1 MPEPRFT
8 VGIEEEYLLVDRD
21 TRDLIREAPPT
32 MLPAC
37 EEALEGQVTPEFLQ
51 CQIEVG
57 TRVCQSIADARNDL
71 THLRRTVAS
80 VARDHGLAMIA
91 ASTHP
96 FAHWEAQ
103 KRTPKE
109 RYEVI
114 ERDLQDVVRRLMI
127 SGMHV
132 HVGVEDDDLRID
144 LMNQVAYILPH
155 LLALSTSS
163 PFWQSHET
171 GLKSYRIAVWDE
183 MPRTGLP
190 AQFDSYGEF
199 DRHVNVLV
207 SAGLIE
213 DGSKLWWDV
222 RPSVRFPTLE
232 MRICDIATRLED
244 TICIAALYRC
254 WLRMLYRLRLD
265 NQRWRRYEPMLT
277 NENRWRA
284 QRYGIDRGLVD
295 FGRGAVV
302 PFAELLEEM
311 LSLVREDAAHLDCA
325 AEVEHAREILAHG
338 TSSHRQVST
347 YQEALANGA
356 DQQEALKA
364 VVDMLIDDTMHGL
377 EK

>member
-1 MPEPRFT
+1 M
-8 VGIEEEYLLVDRD
+8 GIEEEYLLVDPD
-21 TRDLIREAPPT
+21 TRDLIHEAPPT

-57 TRVCQSIADARNDL
+57 TRVCTTIGEAREDL
-71 THLRRTVAS
+71 AHLRRTVAS
-80 VARDHGLAMIA
+80 VARDHGLRLIA

-96 FAHWEAQ
+96 FATWDTQ
-103 KRTPKE
+103 KRTHKE
-109 RYEVI
+109 RYEII
-114 ERDLQDVVRRLMI
+114 EQDLQDVVRRLMI

-132 HVGVEDDDLRID
+132 HVGIDDDDLRID
-144 LMNQVAYILPH
+144 LLNQAAYILPH

-190 AQFDSYGEF
+190 ALFESYGEF
-199 DRHVNVLV
+199 ERHVNVLV

-213 DGSKLWWDV
+213 DGTKLWWDI

-232 MRICDIATRLED
+232 MRICDICTRLED
-244 TICIAALYRC
+244 TICIAAMYRC

-265 NQRWRRYEPMLT
+265 NQRWRRYEPILI
-277 NENRWRA
+277 NENRWLA

-295 FGRGAVV
+295 FGKGAVV
-302 PFAELLEEM
+302 GYAELLEEM
-311 LSLVREDAAHLDCA
+311 IDLVREDAEHFDCL
-325 AEVEHAREILAHG
+325 AEIEHARQVLVRG
-338 TSSHRQVST
+338 TSAHRQVAVYNDALAKGAERT
-347 YQEALANGA
+347 EALR
-356 DQQEALKA
+356 A
-364 VVDMLIDDTMHGL
+364 VVDMLIDETMHGL
-377 EK
+377 